1 MIIHEHGKIT
11 RKFINTDAGNEDGR
25 EEPAMVLYRQG
36 VKGKCAI
43 IPLSCAYKY
52 DDPSCTMERLIVLES
67 ALGIAKALD
76 FPLNGRSA
84 ARIVAAVQ
92 DGLDELVR
100 MPSRGKRQQ
109 QGLVGEATL
118 IVNGERQITTP
129 VRM

>member
-1 MIIHEHGKIT
+1 MIIHEHGAII
-11 RKFINTDAGNEDGR
+11 RKFIHTDAGNGDGR
-25 EEPAMVLYRQG
+25 EEPAMVLYRRS
-36 VKGKCAI
+36 VKGRCAI

-52 DDPSCTMERLIVLES
+52 DDPSDKRERLTVLRA
-67 ALGIAKALD
+67 ALDIAQALD

-100 MPSRGKRQQ
+100 MPSKSPRK

-118 IVNGERQITTP
+118 LVNGSKQITTP